1 MNRSNNGL
9 LKFIGMVEKFFP
21 APKFNGD
28 ENEEALWL
36 KMMQEMLGGYD
47 EMTLVQAAQTIV
59 RHRDPKKDGTFF
71 PKPSECIA
79 ACEAVIKLQRGAM
92 LQIEAPKADEW
103 SDDRITLAF
112 DLANGPLG
120 RRAAREGWVNALL
133 RFCRKN
139 MRLPKDGEIS
149 ACISENAEFQE
160 ALRRCREGECGPLS
174 ASLAVLG
181 ESIAARSEENAK
193 RVLGDAA

>member
-1 MNRSNNGL
+1 MNDRGL
-9 LKFIGMVEKFFP
+9 IKFIGMIEKFFP
-21 APKFNGD
+21 APKFGGD
-28 ENEEALWL
+28 QKEEELWL
-36 KMMQEMLGGYD
+36 KMMRDMLSAYD
-47 EMTLVQAAQTIV
+47 EQTLVQAAQSIV
-59 RHRDPKKDGTFF
+59 RHRDPKRDGTFF

-79 ACEAVIKLQRGAM
+79 ACEAVVKLQRGAM
-92 LQIEAPKADEW
+92 LQIEPPKADEW

-149 ACISENAEFQE
+149 SCIAENAEFQE
-160 ALRRCREGECGPLS
+160 ALQRCRDGECGSLS
-174 ASLAVLG
+174 ASLATLG
-181 ESIAARSEENAK
+181 ESIAARAEENAK
-193 RVLGDAA
+193 RVLGEVA